1 MVYNGIP
8 VFAVNVDDPGCSI
21 STMSLVDDPAM
32 SIDMVCFS
40 KEQKMNFSIQDESQ
54 HNILTCLVR
63 VDFPILR
70 LTEDGNPY
78 YIVFNKET
86 AKVLCQRLMTD
97 GMQQNISLQHNGK
110 LIDGIQ
116 LQEVFIK
123 DSSLGISPVGFEDA
137 ADGSLMGVY
146 HIEDDTLWNDCIEGR
161 FKGISIESLLGI
173 EQFKKIDNKKIKK
186 NIMSKIKDMLKK
198 ILLEFN
204 SLSTNIADLYW
215 EEDTE
220 LIVGYK
226 VFVEDADGNK
236 VPAADGEYI
245 SDENK
250 ITVEGGVVTEIEAK
264 EADDAPKAE
273 EETPTQEEP
282 KEEPKEEP
290 MAEETPAQ
298 EEPKE
303 ETAPEAGQNS
313 EETAPE
319 AGQEED
325 KTAQLEN
332 RIAELESKVAELE
345 TKLIEIATAPA
356 AEPIVDEFEKVTKK
370 ASTGDKKLDKRIA
383 IAKALQEN

>member
-1 MVYNGIP
+1 MVYNNIP

-40 KEQKMNFSIQDESQ
+40 KEQNMKFSIQDESQ

-78 YIVFNKET
+78 YIVFNKDT

-97 GMQQNISLQHNGK
+97 GMQQNISVDHNGK
-110 LIDGIQ
+110 LIQGIH

-146 HIEDDTLWNDCIEGR
+146 HIEDEALWNDCIEGR

-173 EQFKKIDNKKIKK
+173 EEFKKKCNKKIKK
-186 NIMSKIKDMLKK
+186 NHMNKLKEMLKK
-198 ILLEFN
+198 LLLEFN
-204 SLSTNIADLYW
+204 SLSTNIAELYW

-220 LIVGYK
+220 LMVGYK
-226 VFVEDADGNK
+226 VFVEDESGNK
-236 VPAADGEYI
+236 VPAMDGEYI

-250 ITVEGGVVTEIEAK
+250 IKVAGGVVTEIERR
-264 EADDAPKAE
+264 EVDDMPVNVPAE
-273 EETPTQEEP
+273 VPAEKKEETMEEPAVEEP
-282 KEEPKEEP
+282 KEQPAEQPAEQPKDDNTE
-290 MAEETPAQ
+290 
-298 EEPKE
+298 
-303 ETAPEAGQNS
+303 
-313 EETAPE
+313 
-319 AGQEED
+319 
-325 KTAQLEN
+325 
-332 RIAELESKVAELE
+332 KVAELE
-345 TKLIEIATAPA
+345 KKVADLETKLADLEAKLAEIATAPA
-356 AEPIVDEFEKVTKK
+356 AQPVMDEFENIKK
-370 ASTGDKKLDKRIA
+370 LGKTGDKDLDKRLA
-383 IAKALQEN
+383 IAAALKTK

>member
-1 MVYNGIP
+1 MVYNNIP

-40 KEQKMNFSIQDESQ
+40 KEQKMNFSIQDESK

-78 YIVFNKET
+78 YIVFNKEN

-110 LIDGIQ
+110 LIQGIQ

-146 HIEDDTLWNDCIEGR
+146 HIEDEALWNDCIEGR

-173 EQFKKIDNKKIKK
+173 EEFKKKCNKKIKK
-186 NIMSKIKDMLKK
+186 NNMSKIKEMLKK
-198 ILLEFN
+198 LLMEFN
-204 SLSTNIADLYW
+204 ALSTDKAELYW

-220 LIVGYK
+220 LMVGYK
-226 VFVEDADGNK
+226 VFVEDESGNK
-236 VPAADGEYI
+236 VPAMDGEYI

-250 ITVEGGVVTEIEAK
+250 IKVAGGVVTEIERREIDDMPANIPPVENK
-264 EADDAPKAE
+264 EAMAE
-273 EETPTQEEP
+273 TAVEEP
-282 KEEPKEEP
+282 KEEPKAEP
-290 MAEETPAQ
+290 AP

-303 ETAPEAGQNS
+303 EPKDDNTEKVAEM
-313 EETAPE
+313 E
-319 AGQEED
+319 
-325 KTAQLEN
+325 KK
-332 RIAELESKVAELE
+332 IAELEAKLADLE
-345 TKLIEIATAPA
+345 AKIAEIATAPA
-356 AEPIVDEFEKVTKK
+356 AQPVMDEFENIKK
-370 ASTGDKKLDKRIA
+370 LGKTGDKDLDKRLA
-383 IAKALQEN
+383 IAAALKTK

>member
-1 MVYNGIP
+1 MVYNGVPI
-8 VFAVNVDDPGCSI
+8 FAVNVDDPGCSI

-40 KEQKMNFSIQDESQ
+40 KEQNMKFSIQDESQ

-110 LIDGIQ
+110 LIQGIK

-123 DSSLGISPVGFEDA
+123 DSSLGISPVGFEEA

-146 HIEDDTLWNDCIEGR
+146 HIEDDALWNDCIEGR

-173 EQFKKIDNKKIKK
+173 EEFKKKCNKKIKK
-186 NIMSKIKDMLKK
+186 NNMSKLKDMIKK
-198 ILLEFN
+198 LLLEFN
-204 SLSTNIADLYW
+204 SLSTNIAELYW

-220 LIVGYK
+220 LMVGYK
-226 VFVEDADGNK
+226 VFVEDESGNK
-236 VPAADGEYI
+236 VPAMDGEYI

-250 ITVEGGVVTEIEAK
+250 IKVAGGVVTEIERR
-264 EADDAPKAE
+264 EVDDMPVNVPE
-273 EETPTQEEP
+273 EKKDTMEEP
-282 KEEPKEEP
+282 VKEEPKEEP
-290 MAEETPAQ
+290 VK

-303 ETAPEAGQNS
+303 EPTM
-313 EETAPE
+313 EEPKDDNTE
-319 AGQEED
+319 
-325 KTAQLEN
+325 
-332 RIAELESKVAELE
+332 KVAELE
-345 TKLIEIATAPA
+345 KKVADLETKLADLEAKLAEIATAPA
-356 AEPIVDEFEKVTKK
+356 AQPVIDEFENIKK
-370 ASTGDKKLDKRIA
+370 RGTTGDKKLDKRIA
-383 IAKALQEN
+383 IAQALKEN

>member
-1 MVYNGIP
+1 MVYNNIP

-40 KEQKMNFSIQDESQ
+40 KEQKMNFSIQDELQ

-70 LTEDGNPY
+70 LTEDGDPY
-78 YIVFNKET
+78 YIVFSKET

-123 DSSLGISPVGFEDA
+123 DVEKGISPVGFEEA

-146 HIEDDTLWNDCIEGR
+146 HITDDQLWNDCIEGR

-173 EQFKKIDNKKIKK
+173 EEFKKKCNKKIKK
-186 NIMSKIKDMLKK
+186 NIMSKIKDALKR
-198 ILLEFN
+198 LLMEFN
-204 SLSTNIADLYW
+204 TLSTDKAELYW

-220 LIVGYK
+220 LMVGYK
-226 VFVEDADGNK
+226 VFVEDESGNK
-236 VPAADGEYI
+236 VPAMDGEYI

-250 ITVEGGVVTEIEAK
+250 IKVAGGTVTEIEK
-264 EADDAPKAE
+264 REVDDMPVNVPAE
-273 EETPTQEEP
+273 KKDTMAEP
-282 KEEPKEEP
+282 AKEEPKKEPAKEEP
-290 MAEETPAQ
+290 AK
-298 EEPKE
+298 EEPKNDN
-303 ETAPEAGQNS
+303 T
-313 EETAPE
+313 
-319 AGQEED
+319 D
-325 KTAQLEN
+325 KTAELEK
-332 RIAELESKVAELE
+332 RIADLESKIAELE
-345 TKLIEIATAPA
+345 TKLVEIATTPA
-356 AEPIVDEFEKVTKK
+356 AKPVMDEFENIKK
-370 ASTGDKKLDKRIA
+370 IDTTGDKKLDKRIA
-383 IAKALQEN
+383 IARALKEN

>member
-1 MVYNGIP
+1 MVYNNIP

-21 STMSLVDDPAM
+21 STMSLVDAPAM

-110 LIDGIQ
+110 LIQGIH

-123 DSSLGISPVGFEDA
+123 DSSLGISPVGFEEA

-146 HIEDDTLWNDCIEGR
+146 HIDDDELWNDCIEGR

-173 EQFKKIDNKKIKK
+173 EEFKKKCNKKIKK
-186 NIMSKIKDMLKK
+186 NNMSKLKDMLKK
-198 ILLEFN
+198 LLMEFN
-204 SLSTNIADLYW
+204 SLSTNIAELYW

-220 LIVGYK
+220 LMVGYK
-226 VFVEDADGNK
+226 VFVEDESGNK
-236 VPAADGEYI
+236 VPAMDGEYI

-250 ITVEGGVVTEIEAK
+250 IKVAGGVVTEIERR
-264 EADDAPKAE
+264 EIDDAPANVPPVEKKEEMAEPAVEEPKAE
-273 EETPTQEEP
+273 PAPEEP
-282 KEEPKEEP
+282 KEEPKDDNTEKV
-290 MAEETPAQ
+290 AEME
-298 EEPKE
+298 K
-303 ETAPEAGQNS
+303 
-313 EETAPE
+313 
-319 AGQEED
+319 
-325 KTAQLEN
+325 K
-332 RIAELESKVAELE
+332 IAELEAKLADLE
-345 TKLIEIATAPA
+345 AKIAEIATAPA
-356 AEPIVDEFEKVTKK
+356 AQRVMDEFENIKK
-370 ASTGDKKLDKRIA
+370 LGKTGDKDLDKRLA
-383 IAKALQEN
+383 IAAALKTK

>member
-1 MVYNGIP
+1 MVYNNIP
-8 VFAVNVDDPGCSI
+8 IFAVNVDDPGCSI

-40 KEQKMNFSIQDESQ
+40 KEQKMNFSIQDESK

-78 YIVFNKET
+78 YIVFNKEN

-146 HIEDDTLWNDCIEGR
+146 HIEDEALWNDCIEGR

-173 EQFKKIDNKKIKK
+173 EEFKKKCNKKIKK
-186 NIMSKIKDMLKK
+186 NNMSKIKEMLKK
-198 ILLEFN
+198 LLMEFN
-204 SLSTNIADLYW
+204 SLSTNIAELYW

-220 LIVGYK
+220 LMVGYK
-226 VFVEDADGNK
+226 VFVEDESGNK
-236 VPAADGEYI
+236 VPAMDGDYI

-250 ITVEGGVVTEIEAK
+250 IKVAGGTVTEIERR
-264 EADDAPKAE
+264 EVDDAPVNIPPVEKKEEAMAEPAVEEPKADPAE
-273 EETPTQEEP
+273 PAAEEP
-282 KEEPKEEP
+282 KEEPKDDNTEKV
-290 MAEETPAQ
+290 AEME
-298 EEPKE
+298 K
-303 ETAPEAGQNS
+303 
-313 EETAPE
+313 
-319 AGQEED
+319 
-325 KTAQLEN
+325 K
-332 RIAELESKVAELE
+332 IAELEAKLADLE
-345 TKLIEIATAPA
+345 AKIAEIATTPA
-356 AEPIVDEFEKVTKK
+356 AQPVMDEFENIKK
-370 ASTGDKKLDKRIA
+370 LGKTGDKDLDKRLA
-383 IAKALQEN
+383 IAAALKTK

>member
-1 MVYNGIP
+1 MVYNNIP

-40 KEQKMNFSIQDESQ
+40 KEQNMKFSIQDESQ

-78 YIVFNKET
+78 YIVFDKET

-146 HIEDDTLWNDCIEGR
+146 HIEDEALWNDCIEGR

-173 EQFKKIDNKKIKK
+173 EEFKKKCNKKIKK
-186 NIMSKIKDMLKK
+186 NNMSKIKEMLKK
-198 ILLEFN
+198 LLMEFN
-204 SLSTNIADLYW
+204 ALSTDKAELYW

-220 LIVGYK
+220 LMVGYK
-226 VFVEDADGNK
+226 VFVEDESGNK
-236 VPAADGEYI
+236 VPAMDGEYI

-250 ITVEGGVVTEIEAK
+250 IKVAGGVVTEIERREIDDMPANIPPVEKK
-264 EADDAPKAE
+264 EAMAE
-273 EETPTQEEP
+273 PAVEEP
-282 KEEPKEEP
+282 KEEPKAEP
-290 MAEETPAQ
+290 AP

-303 ETAPEAGQNS
+303 EPKDDNTEKVAEM
-313 EETAPE
+313 E
-319 AGQEED
+319 
-325 KTAQLEN
+325 KK
-332 RIAELESKVAELE
+332 IAELEAKLADLE
-345 TKLIEIATAPA
+345 AKLAEIATAPA
-356 AEPIVDEFEKVTKK
+356 AQPVMDEFENIKK
-370 ASTGDKKLDKRIA
+370 LGKTGDKDLDKRLA
-383 IAKALQEN
+383 IAAALKTK

>member
-1 MVYNGIP
+1 MVYNNIP
-8 VFAVNVDDPGCSI
+8 IFAVNVDDPGCSI

-40 KEQKMNFSIQDESQ
+40 KEQKMNFSIQDESK

-78 YIVFNKET
+78 YIVFNKEN

-97 GMQQNISLQHNGK
+97 GMQQNISLDHSGK
-110 LIDGIQ
+110 LIEGIQ

-146 HIEDDTLWNDCIEGR
+146 HIEDEALWNDCIEGK

-173 EQFKKIDNKKIKK
+173 EEFKKKCNKKIKK
-186 NIMSKIKDMLKK
+186 NNMSKIKEMLKK
-198 ILLEFN
+198 LLMEFN
-204 SLSTNIADLYW
+204 ALSTDKAELYW

-220 LIVGYK
+220 LMVGYK
-226 VFVEDADGNK
+226 VFVEDESGNK
-236 VPAADGEYI
+236 VPAMDGEYI

-250 ITVEGGVVTEIEAK
+250 IKVAGGVVTEIERREIDDMPANIPPVENK
-264 EADDAPKAE
+264 EAMAE
-273 EETPTQEEP
+273 PAVEEP
-282 KEEPKEEP
+282 KEEPK
-290 MAEETPAQ
+290 ADPAP

-303 ETAPEAGQNS
+303 EPKDDNTEKVAEM
-313 EETAPE
+313 E
-319 AGQEED
+319 
-325 KTAQLEN
+325 KK
-332 RIAELESKVAELE
+332 IAELEAKLADLE
-345 TKLIEIATAPA
+345 AKIAEIATAPA
-356 AEPIVDEFEKVTKK
+356 AQPVMDEFENIKK
-370 ASTGDKKLDKRIA
+370 LGKTGDKDLDKRLA
-383 IAKALQEN
+383 IAAALKTK